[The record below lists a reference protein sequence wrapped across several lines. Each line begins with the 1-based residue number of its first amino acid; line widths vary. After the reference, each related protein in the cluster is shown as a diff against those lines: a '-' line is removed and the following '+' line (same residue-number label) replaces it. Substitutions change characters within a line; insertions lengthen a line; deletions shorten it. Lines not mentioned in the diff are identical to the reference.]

1 MSAGRALVPDG
12 CACSPAVHDAC
23 TAGRTMTTRPA
34 PIGGLSGGNAGEDGE
49 KSRDQQR
56 PHWLASPYRPNRRS
70 TRFRLVPTF
79 LTAFFTAAFDL
90 PDFFA
95 S

>member
-1 MSAGRALVPDG
+1 
-12 CACSPAVHDAC
+12 
-23 TAGRTMTTRPA
+23 MTTGSA
-34 PIGGLSGGNAGEDGE
+34 SVGGLSGANAGDDGK
-49 KSRDQQR
+49 KSRDQKR
-56 PHWLASPYRPNRRS
+56 SHGLAHAYRPNPRS